1 MTISTHTA
9 NGDPMRSKKEQ
20 ALRRMLD
27 EDIKSFSDEA
37 DKHRS
42 IYRFCASSVIA
53 LTATTTGVSAWAE
66 MR

>member
-1 MTISTHTA
+1 
-9 NGDPMRSKKEQ
+9 
-20 ALRRMLD
+20 MLD